1 VAESSEEAPAA
12 KRRRTFSEGEKS
24 WLSKH
29 RRHIKLDT
37 EHSMESSDMKCEC
50 TVKTDDVS
58 EQTKPERKR
67 VVNDEQ
73 ASGRKARK
81 RKRSS
86 IPSVGE
92 QESELGAKTAKA
104 AKAGDSSAKK
114 SEVSRNDADT
124 VPQSDSKHSL
134 QSSAEDL
141 NQSVKKQK
149 CANRSKKAKKCKNK
163 QKAETPSLRVISKLV
178 VSICIVSCN
187 IEEQA
192 YIAVVYTQL

>member
-1 VAESSEEAPAA
+1 
-12 KRRRTFSEGEKS
+12 
-24 WLSKH
+24 
-29 RRHIKLDT
+29 
-37 EHSMESSDMKCEC
+37 MKCEC

-124 VPQSDSKHSL
+124 VPQSDSKHSHSQ

-141 NQSVKKQK
+141 SQSVKKQK
-149 CANRSKKAKKCKNK
+149 CANRLKKAKKCKNK

>member
-1 VAESSEEAPAA
+1 M
-12 KRRRTFSEGEKS
+12 KS
-24 WLSKH
+24 
-29 RRHIKLDT
+29 
-37 EHSMESSDMKCEC
+37 EC

-67 VVNDEQ
+67 VVSDEQ

-86 IPSVGE
+86 VPSVGE

-124 VPQSDSKHSL
+124 VPQSDSKRSP

-163 QKAETPSLRVISKLV
+163 QKAEPPSLRVISKLV